1 MVRAPESGE
10 VSAAVR
16 GWLAGQGYGAVADDA
31 PPERLRGGVDFWV
44 YGLRFAGPGLPPRW
58 SAPLVARVS
67 AAAGRYEML
76 RRDSA
81 VQSWAAARGY
91 PAPEVL
97 TVLAPDEALPSP
109 VQVMAR
115 VPGAPLVAAARGGK
129 FPELLVRLGAAHA
142 ELHRLG
148 SPPADA
154 YPGKVPGNWLRLARR
169 LTESGG
175 CGQLAASLRKIE
187 LVQDRLEVADP
198 VVCHG
203 DFHPGNVLVAPGGS
217 ALHVIDWT
225 NVGVGDRHGDIA
237 RTLLW
242 FEIAAVAAPRSA
254 SRMLLRVLRRRLAR
268 AYLNG
273 YRRVLPVDRERVRL
287 WRPVS
292 LLAIW
297 SAGEASQRGFFGGEP
312 RLPASLIGWA
322 TREFHRVA
330 PGIG

>member
-1 MVRAPESGE
+1 MVGAPESAE

-16 GWLAGQGYGAVADDA
+16 EWLAGQDYGAVTDDA
-31 PPERLRGGVDFWV
+31 PPERLSGGADFWV

-58 SAPLVARVS
+58 SAPLVARVPAV
-67 AAAGRYEML
+67 AARYEML
-76 RRDSA
+76 RQDSA
-81 VQSWAAARGY
+81 VQCWAAARGY

-97 TVLAPDEALPSP
+97 AVLAPGELPLP

-115 VPGAPLVAAARGGK
+115 VPGVPIIAAARGGE
-129 FPELLVRLGAAHA
+129 FLELLFRLGSLHA
-142 ELHRLG
+142 ELHQLG

-154 YPGKVPGNWLRLARR
+154 CPGTVPDRWLRLTRR
-169 LTESGG
+169 LADHGG
-175 CGQLAASLRKIE
+175 GEQLAASLRAVE
-187 LVQDRLEVADP
+187 VVQDRLQVADP
-198 VVCHG
+198 VLCHG
-203 DFHPGNVLVAPGGS
+203 DFHPGNVLVAPGGR

-225 NVGVGDRHGDIA
+225 NPGVGDRHGDIA

-242 FEIAAVAAPRSA
+242 FEIAAVAAPRRTG
-254 SRMLLRVLRRRLAR
+254 RMLMRVLRRRLQR

-273 YRRVLPVDRERVRL
+273 YRRVLPVDGERVRL

-297 SAGEASQRGFFGGEP
+297 SAAEASQRGLLGGEP

-322 TREFHRVA
+322 ARELRRVT
-330 PGIG
+330 PGTG